1 MTRGY
6 GVSILRAHV
15 QTTSALLFGSKPQK
29 VLKQTTPQVK
39 QNSATMADM
48 ALYAQEIDLNKI
60 KYAEVR
66 VNAKTQAKSVGIFYG
81 SGRLN
86 IQFPLMSLAYNGVS
100 KQENKDKAGNV
111 IGYRYE
117 MSVSFKGKEE
127 NVRVQALHSFLE
139 KLQNKFKEDGF
150 KNRITWFK
158 DAFDD
163 EPKFVAKLFHPM
175 LVQSKDKDTGKPD
188 GKWPDTFKI
197 KLPFDE
203 AKDAFTFE
211 AHDMQKNELNF
222 SEVWDKLKG
231 GKANPVLQLTG
242 LWFAG
247 GKFGATWRLLM
258 SKFQV
263 SSRNAVKYRDEDDD
277 DKGTNAVEEDDD
289 DAGSVDIPQEVLAK
303 HTPAPVVNPAIEDSK
318 DEEED
323 SEAEEDSEVEEE
335 EERTPSPPPREPTPP
350 PPPAPKKTSKTTKSS
365 TKTK

>member
-1 MTRGY
+1 MT
-6 GVSILRAHV
+6 
-15 QTTSALLFGSKPQK
+15 
-29 VLKQTTPQVK
+29 
-39 QNSATMADM
+39 DM
-48 ALYAQEIDLNKI
+48 ALYPNEVDLNKI

-81 SGRLN
+81 NGRLN
-86 IQFPLMSLAYNGVS
+86 LQFPLMSIAYNGVS

-111 IGYRYE
+111 TGYRYE

-127 NVRVQALHSFLE
+127 NARVQALHSFLE
-139 KLQNKFKEDGF
+139 KLQNKFKKDGF
-150 KNRITWFK
+150 ENRITWFK

-163 EPKFVAKLFHPM
+163 EPKFVAKLYHPM

-211 AHDMQKNELNF
+211 AHDMQKNELDF
-222 SEVWDKLKG
+222 TEVWDKLKG
-231 GKANPVLQLTG
+231 GKATPVLQLTG

-258 SKFQV
+258 SKFQL
-263 SSRNAVKYRDEDDD
+263 SNRNAVKYRDEDDD

-289 DAGSVDIPQEVLAK
+289 DGNSIDIPQEVLSKVPAK
-303 HTPAPVVNPAIEDSK
+303 PVVNPVIQDSDAEEED
-318 DEEED
+318 DEEEED
-323 SEAEEDSEVEEE
+323 DSEVE
-335 EERTPSPPPREPTPP
+335 EERTPSPPPRAPSPP
-350 PPPAPKKTSKTTKSS
+350 PPPAPKKS
-365 TKTK
+365 TKTKASTSKAK